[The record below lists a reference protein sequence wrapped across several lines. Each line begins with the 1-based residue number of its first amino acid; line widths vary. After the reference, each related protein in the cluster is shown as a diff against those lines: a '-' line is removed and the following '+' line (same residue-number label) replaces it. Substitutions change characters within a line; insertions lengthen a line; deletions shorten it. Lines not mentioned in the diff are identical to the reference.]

1 MTEKLLDTLAVKD
14 LDHFMQSEIEKWAI
28 PGMALSIIK
37 KDKVVYSKG
46 YGLRDKEQGKPVDEK
61 TLFAIGSA
69 SKAFTT
75 MCMGILV
82 DRGMLEWDVPL
93 RNYIPTFKLYDS
105 FASERMTPRDLVCH
119 RSGLPRHDLMWY
131 GSSLSRK
138 ELFDRLQYLQPNKD
152 FRSIMQYQNLMFMAA
167 GYLIE
172 VVSGLTWEAFC
183 QKEIFDVLGMTRS
196 NFSVDVMAKDDNASC
211 AYVEK
216 KAGLES
222 VPYRNLD
229 AVGPAG
235 SINSCIEDMSKWV
248 QLHLNGG
255 EFEGKRIISK
265 ANLDEM
271 HAPNMVITG
280 SFFKDL
286 AGYNEIINSS
296 YGLGWF
302 VETYRGMKSVHHGGH
317 IDGFTA
323 QVAFLPNEEIGVV
336 ALTNIDGSSFGYVPT
351 YYVYDKLFKLSPVD
365 WSGRLL
371 EAKQK
376 NKAAAEN
383 AESVAEE
390 IRHKETELSHSL
402 DAYAGVFN
410 HPGYGDLKIR
420 LVDEKLE
427 AVYNGLRFN
436 LTHYHYDIFEARSPE
451 VEENILKL
459 AFSTDTM
466 GVINKLT
473 APFEPNVEE
482 IVFTRTADKA
492 MQTREYLEAFCG
504 VYNVDGKD
512 LSINLK
518 GEDVLVSSMSGQQ
531 EMELVPYTGTTY
543 KVKGAPGVQF
553 MFNFASDNRLL
564 GLTIIQPGG
573 VYRAEKK
580 KVC

>member
-1 MTEKLLDTLAVKD
+1 MAYKLLETQAVKD
-14 LDHFMQSEIEKWAI
+14 LDLFMQSEIEKWNI
-28 PGMALSIIK
+28 PGLAFSIIS
-37 KDKVVYSKG
+37 KDKVVYAKG
-46 YGLRDKEQGKPVDEK
+46 YGLRDKEEGKPVDEK

-75 MCMGILV
+75 MCLGILV
-82 DRGMLEWDVPL
+82 DRGLLEWDVPL
-93 RNYIPTFKLYDS
+93 RNYISTFKLYDT

-119 RSGLPRHDLMWY
+119 RAGLPRHDLMWY

-138 ELFDRLQYLQPNKD
+138 ELFDRLQHLQPNKD

-167 GYLIE
+167 GYLVE
-172 VVSGLTWEAFC
+172 VVSGLSWEAFC

-196 NFSVDVMAKDDNASC
+196 NFSVDAMAKDDNASC

-235 SINSCIEDMSKWV
+235 SINSCIEDVGKWV

-265 ANLDEM
+265 ANLEEM

-286 AGYNEIINSS
+286 AGYKEIINSS

-323 QVAFLPNEEIGVV
+323 QVAFLPDEAIGVV

-351 YYVYDKLFKLSPVD
+351 YYVYDKLFGLPLVD
-365 WSGRLL
+365 WSKRLL

-376 NKAAAEN
+376 NKAAAEK

-390 IRHKETELSHSL
+390 IRHKGTVLSHPL
-402 DAYAGVFN
+402 EAYTGTFT
-410 HPGYGDLKIR
+410 HPGYGDMIVK
-420 LVDEKLE
+420 LVDAKLE
-427 AVYNGLRFN
+427 AVYNGLKFN
-436 LTHYHYDIFEARSPE
+436 LTNYHYDIFEAKSE
-451 VEENILKL
+451 EIEENIFKL
-459 AFSTDTM
+459 TFSTDTM
-466 GVINKLT
+466 GIINKLS
-473 APFEPNVEE
+473 APLEPMVED
-482 IVFTRTADKA
+482 IVFARSADKSL
-492 MQTREYLEAFCG
+492 QTREILEPLCG
-504 VYNVDGKD
+504 LYDLDGKD
-512 LSINLK
+512 LQIKMKGGDSLISSI
-518 GEDVLVSSMSGQQ
+518 SGQSD
-531 EMELVPYTGTTY
+531 MELIPYTGSTF
-543 KVKGAPGVQF
+543 KVKGTPGVYLV
-553 MFNFASDNRLL
+553 FNSSGDSNIL
-564 GLTIIQPGG
+564 GITIIQPGAAL
-573 VYRAEKK
+573 YAEKNK
-580 KVC
+580 IC